1 LRAQKGIDSLVP
13 LGRIHGRDV
22 FFFWGTGDK
31 AMSIG
36 GFTPVMP
43 SAAQDARVQERAT
56 ESSQR
61 AAQMGENKESEAS
74 SGDRD
79 ADGRQAWRWNQR
91 QQKQQSSQEHRVQD
105 ITGKTG
111 ATLDLDG

>member
-1 LRAQKGIDSLVP
+1 ME
-13 LGRIHGRDV
+13 
-22 FFFWGTGDK
+22 DK

-43 SAAQDARVQERAT
+43 SAAQDAKVHERT
-56 ESSQR
+56 VDSNQR
-61 AAQMGENKESEAS
+61 AAQSQGIGGGKESEAA

-79 ADGRQAWRWNQR
+79 ADGKQAWQWHQR
-91 QQKQQSSQEHRVQD
+91 KQKQQSNQEHRVQD

-111 ATLDLDG
+111 TTLDLDG